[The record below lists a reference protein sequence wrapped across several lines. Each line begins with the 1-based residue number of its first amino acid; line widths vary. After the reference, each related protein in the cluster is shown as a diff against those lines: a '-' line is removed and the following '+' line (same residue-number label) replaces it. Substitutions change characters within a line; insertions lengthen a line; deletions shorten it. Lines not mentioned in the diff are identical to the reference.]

1 MCCFGNNPLYMD
13 FTPIKSLFCSV
24 PLAVALPTVQRVRCS
39 TPYSGGLKLKR
50 FFRSSRGWKLHQ
62 DRHHGVKNGKAPG
75 QGLNW
80 VGDYVMKI
88 DQ

>member
-1 MCCFGNNPLYMD
+1 MD
-13 FTPIKSLFCSV
+13 FTPIKIMFCSV

-39 TPYSGGLKLKR
+39 TRHSGGLKLKR
-50 FFRSSRGWKLHQ
+50 FYRSSLSWKLHQ
-62 DRHHGVKNGKAPG
+62 ARHQCVKNGKTSG

-80 VGDYVMKI
+80 VGDYVTKI